1 MLPRV
6 IFVLAVIGVM
16 IYAVIDCLGSD
27 DTEIRGLPKPLW
39 LLVIVALPLVGG
51 VMWIL
56 FGRAPSSGWGG
67 GGGRLRTIGPD
78 DDPDFLR
85 SLNPPRPQR
94 RRRKDTDDED
104 PADSQ

>member
-6 IFVLAVIGVM
+6 IVLLAVIGVM
-16 IYAVIDCLGSD
+16 IYAVIDCLSTPD
-27 DTEIRGLPKPLW
+27 SETRGLPKPLW

-51 VMWIL
+51 VMWLL
-56 FGRAPSSGWGG
+56 FGRAPSPGWGG

-85 SLNPPRPQR
+85 SLKPPRPR
-94 RRRKDTDDED
+94 RRSKDDGDDEL
-104 PADSQ
+104 PPS

>member
-6 IFVLAVIGVM
+6 IFILAVIGVT
-16 IYAVIDCLGSD
+16 IYAVIDCFSTPD
-27 DTEIRGLPKPLW
+27 SETRGLPKPLW

-51 VMWIL
+51 IMWIL
-56 FGRAPSSGWGG
+56 FGRAPSPGYGG

-85 SLNPPRPQR
+85 SIRP
-94 RRRKDTDDED
+94 DGDDKKKK
-104 PADSQ
+104 P